1 MDTETTKKCSTC
13 GAEKPVSEFYINRAR
28 ADGHQGRC
36 KICHRACCA
45 RWLSTHAKEHQKNTL
60 IWQKKNPEKSRASS
74 ARYRLA
80 HPEKIREYN
89 AKSYAE
95 NRETERKRSAK
106 WFATNLEKSREYSKK
121 WGGSHREHTN
131 KHLKNRRE
139 TDHVYALVLRLRG
152 RIHVA
157 LRKTQKASRTLDLVG
172 CTRTELVTHIE
183 SQFQPGMSW
192 ENRRLWHLDHIRPC
206 ASFDLTDPEQQRLCF
221 HFSNLR
227 PLWAGDNLRKG
238 SKYNKETTT

>member
-1 MDTETTKKCSTC
+1 MSMDTETTKKCSKASKRRTTT
-13 GAEKPVSEFYINRAR
+13 AKYRAANIEKCRANST
-28 ADGHQGRC
+28 
-36 KICHRACCA
+36 
-45 RWLSTHAKEHQKNTL
+45 RWQIA
-60 IWQKKNPEKSRASS
+60 NPEKARANS
-74 ARYRLA
+74 AKYRKA
-80 HPEKIREYN
+80 HPEKIRAYN
-89 AKSYAE
+89 AKWYIE
-95 NRETERKRSAK
+95 NRGTERKRSAK

-121 WGGSHREHTN
+121 WGRSHREHTN
-131 KHLKNRRE
+131 KHLKNRRN

-157 LRKTQKASRTLDLVG
+157 LRKTQKASHTLDLVG
-172 CTRTELVTHIE
+172 CTRSELVTHIE